1 MNIIN
6 KKYINKKKL
15 SSSLPLNFISNI
27 KLIQKKLKIFK
38 LVYYFLFIFFKI
50 NLFKQIF
57 SCLSLL
63 IFFSDNKDCLWGL
76 IFILDGILC
85 LFISW
90 LFTDI
95 FKLENV
101 VFFCHQLI
109 FLINFFF
116 INNIFFLSFLKG
128 FYLFHDLNR
137 LLILHVT

>member
-1 MNIIN
+1 MYNIKI
-6 KKYINKKKL
+6 YINKKIIILFTIEFSFQIINLIEKKFKNL
-15 SSSLPLNFISNI
+15 KISLLFSFYFL
-27 KLIQKKLKIFK
+27 KLI
-38 LVYYFLFIFFKI
+38 FLNRF
-50 NLFKQIF
+50 F

-63 IFFSDNKDCLWGL
+63 IFFSDDKDCLWGL

-95 FKLENV
+95 FELENV

-109 FLINFFF
+109 FLISFFF
-116 INNIFFLSFLKG
+116 IHDIFFLSCLKG
-128 FYLFHDLNR
+128 FYLFRDLKR

>member
-1 MNIIN
+1 MYNIKI
-6 KKYINKKKL
+6 YINKKIIILFTIEFSFQIINLIEKKFKNL
-15 SSSLPLNFISNI
+15 KISLLFSFYFL
-27 KLIQKKLKIFK
+27 KLILLNIF
-38 LVYYFLFIFFKI
+38 
-50 NLFKQIF
+50 F

-63 IFFSDNKDCLWGL
+63 IFFSDDKDCLWGL

-95 FKLENV
+95 FELENV

-109 FLINFFF
+109 FLISFFF
-116 INNIFFLSFLKG
+116 IHDIFFLSCLKG
-128 FYLFHDLNR
+128 FYLFRDLNR